1 MLQGFQVSFEH
12 FKRDFYDVP
21 LLTFLSNSNSSWEKT
36 KGTKNCYSKG
46 LQNKQL
52 PPNGSRSHPSI
63 PLTLPPQSLSSLR
76 ASISQLFY
84 LTMKSKTASCRLE
97 NVLFFVPLLLF
108 KKNCAASLIIGGW
121 GLRLMTGKQS
131 DWKENNK
138 WLGHNHETSTKFFNG
153 HFVTSP
159 NRNEFSFLGRDMT
172 R

>member
-1 MLQGFQVSFEH
+1 MSHYLSQQNETFSLIFKHCKIRKMLQGFQVSFEH

-84 LTMKSKTASCRLE
+84 LPTIKSLKS
-97 NVLFFVPLLLF
+97 P
-108 KKNCAASLIIGGW
+108 AAQK
-121 GLRLMTGKQS
+121 MC
-131 DWKENNK
+131 
-138 WLGHNHETSTKFFNG
+138 
-153 HFVTSP
+153 
-159 NRNEFSFLGRDMT
+159 SFLSSLKPNLKMDDLKVE
-172 R
+172 

>member
-21 LLTFLSNSNSSWEKT
+21 HLSFKFKFQLEKT

-84 LTMKSKTASCRLE
+84 LPTIKSKASCRLE
-97 NVLFFVPLLLF
+97 NVLFFVLLKTEL
-108 KKNCAASLIIGGW
+108 NVLH
-121 GLRLMTGKQS
+121 LL
-131 DWKENNK
+131 
-138 WLGHNHETSTKFFNG
+138 
-153 HFVTSP
+153 
-159 NRNEFSFLGRDMT
+159 
-172 R
+172 